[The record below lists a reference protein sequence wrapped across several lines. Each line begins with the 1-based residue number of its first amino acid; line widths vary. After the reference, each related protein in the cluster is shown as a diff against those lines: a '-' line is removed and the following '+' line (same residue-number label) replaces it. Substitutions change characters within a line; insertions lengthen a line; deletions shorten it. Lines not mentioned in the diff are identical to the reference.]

1 VVNVLIEGGAE
12 AYARIPLVSPMVG
25 GSQVFLQ
32 HPQVAVFLRAQVA
45 RLLTRVR
52 AFGLGEAREGELLAH
67 MNELASRQLGH
78 TLRALAPG
86 LPVFDVLFR
95 DDDGVEVE
103 ARGFVTP

>member
-1 VVNVLIEGGAE
+1 MARSGAFGRGERRQGRRLRQRNVLAWGQ
-12 AYARIPLVSPMVG
+12 P
-25 GSQVFLQ
+25 
-32 HPQVAVFLRAQVA
+32 
-45 RLLTRVR
+45 
-52 AFGLGEAREGELLAH
+52 
-67 MNELASRQLGH
+67 GH